1 MIIQLP
7 GTGRVVVLVLG
18 HKQCEQ
24 PVSYFAHF
32 NNALTSDFRGESSP
46 TFIVLS
52 TLAVVQPIYTYTQIM
67 AQGLAKVAKARKQ
80 SGGAQKRKNAK
91 VVSKGRKTYNPK
103 GRKAVEFKEDN
114 ETSKALARK
123 TEAYVSAKAIA
134 RGSRFFLSDV
144 KEVGKKELNV
154 QEKLRN
160 KKEEKEKKMDQRL
173 KEQLRKLGR
182 EV

>member
-1 MIIQLP
+1 
-7 GTGRVVVLVLG
+7 
-18 HKQCEQ
+18 
-24 PVSYFAHF
+24 
-32 NNALTSDFRGESSP
+32 
-46 TFIVLS
+46 
-52 TLAVVQPIYTYTQIM
+52 M

-91 VVSKGRKTYNPK
+91 VVTKGRKTYNPK
-103 GRKAVEFKEDN
+103 GRKAVEFKEDH

-123 TEAYVSAKAIA
+123 TEAHVSAKAIA

-173 KEQLRKLGR
+173 KEQLTKTWKRSMSTLSSSNNFLY
-182 EV
+182 